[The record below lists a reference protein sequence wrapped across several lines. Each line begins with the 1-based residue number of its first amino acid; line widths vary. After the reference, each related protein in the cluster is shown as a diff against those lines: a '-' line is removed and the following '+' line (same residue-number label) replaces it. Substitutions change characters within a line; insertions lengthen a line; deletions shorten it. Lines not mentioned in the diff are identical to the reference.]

1 MSRSSS
7 KKHKLKNLN
16 ATRKK
21 NKNRHVV
28 KIEKVSTKND
38 MTVLGVARAST
49 KATSDVKKKPD
60 ETSQPASPMQSF
72 RIVDDPFKI
81 KVGVGW
87 SLDDKGLSEG
97 RDKSSVITEKLTHDF
112 PTPGELEIKSPSTK
126 RILSTA
132 KQNSNI
138 NANLNPEHSKDD
150 ESMQDIR
157 SPAFP
162 HRSSPGNVRVD
173 PNQAWAG
180 SGDTNKPEVSKQGT
194 WKRNTHRVAAV
205 DNNSVG
211 MGVRD
216 ERMDSW
222 RRNGD
227 RRKVNGHNYYRQG
240 NNNFSRTLNGRS
252 SLRQSEDESPRMNKK
267 FESQEMDFRRANAPS
282 MKANKFD
289 AAPLQLKHDQKEVEE
304 VVELDAEKYEK
315 RNVQGKKIFDP
326 KTGNMVNASDVVRGS
341 RESNRKPKVNNYTDN
356 RKSNNG
362 NGIKRK
368 ERSRHNNKQ
377 SHKRHVSIDDED
389 ERKRLEKK

>member
-49 KATSDVKKKPD
+49 KATSDVNKKPD

-87 SLDDKGLSEG
+87 SLDDKDLSEG

-132 KQNSNI
+132 KQKSNI
-138 NANLNPEHSKDD
+138 GANLNPENSKDD

-216 ERMDSW
+216 EEWIPGGEMETEEKSM
-222 RRNGD
+222 GITITG
-227 RRKVNGHNYYRQG
+227 KVTTT
-240 NNNFSRTLNGRS
+240 F
-252 SLRQSEDESPRMNKK
+252 
-267 FESQEMDFRRANAPS
+267 
-282 MKANKFD
+282 
-289 AAPLQLKHDQKEVEE
+289 
-304 VVELDAEKYEK
+304 
-315 RNVQGKKIFDP
+315 
-326 KTGNMVNASDVVRGS
+326 
-341 RESNRKPKVNNYTDN
+341 
-356 RKSNNG
+356 
-362 NGIKRK
+362 
-368 ERSRHNNKQ
+368 
-377 SHKRHVSIDDED
+377 
-389 ERKRLEKK
+389 LEH